1 VKYRVS
7 EKLIKKLAKIKNKQ
21 PDLLGK
27 IRKQLNLFE
36 LNENY
41 PSLRN
46 HKLKGEMNE
55 MWSISVGMNFRLIYF
70 IENNEAYFFEC
81 GTHSEV
87 YR

>member
-1 VKYRVS
+1 MKYNIS
-7 EKLIKKLAKIKNKQ
+7 EKLLKKFTKIKKKQ
-21 PDLLGK
+21 PELLDQIK
-27 IRKQLNLFE
+27 KQLILFE

-41 PSLRN
+41 PSLRR

-70 IENNEAYFFEC
+70 IENEEAYFFEC
-81 GTHSEV
+81 GSHDEV

>member
-1 VKYRVS
+1 MNYYIND
-7 EKLIKKLAKIKNKQ
+7 KLIKKLSKIKKRQ
-21 PDLLGK
+21 PVLLEQ
-27 IRKQLNLFE
+27 IRKQLLLFK

-46 HKLKGEMNE
+46 HKLKGDMGE
-55 MWSISVGMNFRLIYF
+55 MWSISVGMNFRMIYF

-81 GTHSEV
+81 GTHDEV

>member
-1 VKYRVS
+1 VKYRLS
-7 EKLIKKLAKIKNKQ
+7 EKLIKKLIKLKKKQ
-21 PDLLGK
+21 PDLLEQIK
-27 IRKQLNLFE
+27 KQLVLFE

-70 IENNEAYFFEC
+70 IEDNEAYFFEC
-81 GTHSEV
+81 GNHDEV
-87 YR
+87 YK

>member
-1 VKYRVS
+1 MNYYIND
-7 EKLIKKLAKIKNKQ
+7 KLIKKLSKIKKRQ
-21 PDLLGK
+21 PVLLEQ
-27 IRKQLNLFE
+27 IRKQLLLFK

-46 HKLKGEMNE
+46 HKLKGDMGE
-55 MWSISVGMNFRLIYF
+55 MWSISVGINFRMIYF

-81 GTHSEV
+81 GTHDEV